1 MTLFDKLARVSL
13 VVALG
18 VVVLG
23 AWVRLTDAGLG
34 CPDWPGCYG
43 QLLGVPDSAPGAERP
58 LDTGKAWRE
67 VSHRYLA
74 GLLGLLIFA
83 LAALAVIH
91 RREPG
96 RRLWLPLA
104 LALGVVGQ
112 ALLGMW
118 TVTLLLQPLVVVAHL
133 LGGFAIVALLW
144 WLCLDRSFAASAT
157 AFAKTSAETPA
168 TPPGRAS
175 GDLPA
180 QASAKPSAKASVT
193 PPAKPSGELPAKAF
207 ARPPA
212 KVSALG
218 AAVLAGLV
226 LLGVQIALGGWT
238 SANYAA
244 LACPDFPLC
253 NGQWWPQADF
263 ADGFRPRPA
272 AGVDYEHGVLDS
284 EARVAVHFVH
294 RLGALLVT
302 AYLACLLAAVF
313 AARPA
318 ARAAA
323 AAVALLLAAQVA
335 LGVSNVVFQLPLA
348 VAVSHNAVA
357 ALLFLALLALARVI
371 QSSPPASASTP
382 APDSARTVR

>member
-133 LGGFAIVALLW
+133 LGGFAILFCAMVI
-144 WLCLDRSFAASAT
+144 DRIVQG
-157 AFAKTSAETPA
+157 AFRRDDQK
-168 TPPGRAS
+168 
-175 GDLPA
+175 
-180 QASAKPSAKASVT
+180 
-193 PPAKPSGELPAKAF
+193 
-207 ARPPA
+207 
-212 KVSALG
+212 
-218 AAVLAGLV
+218 
-226 LLGVQIALGGWT
+226 
-238 SANYAA
+238 
-244 LACPDFPLC
+244 
-253 NGQWWPQADF
+253 
-263 ADGFRPRPA
+263 
-272 AGVDYEHGVLDS
+272 
-284 EARVAVHFVH
+284 
-294 RLGALLVT
+294 
-302 AYLACLLAAVF
+302 
-313 AARPA
+313 
-318 ARAAA
+318 
-323 AAVALLLAAQVA
+323 
-335 LGVSNVVFQLPLA
+335 
-348 VAVSHNAVA
+348 
-357 ALLFLALLALARVI
+357 
-371 QSSPPASASTP
+371 
-382 APDSARTVR
+382 

>member
-1 MTLFDKLARVSL
+1 M
-13 VVALG
+13 ALG

-104 LALGVVGQ
+104 LALAVVGQ

-133 LGGFAIVALLW
+133 LGGFAILALLW
-144 WLCLDRSFAASAT
+144 WLCLDRLFASPAEASAMAFANALSAKPSVMASAK
-157 AFAKTSAETPA
+157 AFAKTSATP
-168 TPPGRAS
+168 
-175 GDLPA
+175 
-180 QASAKPSAKASVT
+180 SVE
-193 PPAKPSGELPAKAF
+193 PPAKAF
-207 ARPPA
+207 AKLPA
-212 KVSALG
+212 KTSALG
-218 AAVLAGLV
+218 AAVIAGLV
-226 LLGVQIALGGWT
+226 LLGGQIALGGWT

-263 ADGFRPRPA
+263 ADGFRPRA
-272 AGVDYEHGVLDS
+272 AVGVDYEHGVLES
-284 EARVAVHFVH
+284 KARVAVHFVH

-302 AYLACLLAAVF
+302 AYLACLLAAVC
-313 AARPA
+313 AARRA
-318 ARAAA
+318 ARRAA

-371 QSSPPASASTP
+371 QSSPPDSAP
-382 APDSARTVR
+382 ASARTVR

>member
-1 MTLFDKLARVSL
+1 MTLFDWLARVSL

-43 QLLGVPDSAPGAERP
+43 QLIGVPDSAPGAERP
-58 LDTGKAWRE
+58 LDAGKAWRE

-104 LALGVVGQ
+104 LALAVVLQ

-133 LGGFAIVALLW
+133 LGGFAILALLW
-144 WLCLDRSFAASAT
+144 WLCLDRSFAPLAKASAM
-157 AFAKTSAETPA
+157 
-168 TPPGRAS
+168 
-175 GDLPA
+175 
-180 QASAKPSAKASVT
+180 ASAKP
-193 PPAKPSGELPAKAF
+193 PAKA
-207 ARPPA
+207 
-212 KVSALG
+212 SALG
-218 AAVLAGLV
+218 AAVIVGLV
-226 LLGVQIALGGWT
+226 LLGVQVALGGWT

-272 AGVDYEHGVLDS
+272 AGVDYEHGVL
-284 EARVAVHFVH
+284 ENPARVAVHFVH

-302 AYLACLLAAVF
+302 AYLACLLAAVC

-318 ARAAA
+318 ARSAA
-323 AAVALLLAAQVA
+323 AAVALLLAVQVA

-357 ALLFLALLALARVI
+357 ALLLLALLALARVI
-371 QSSPPASASTP
+371 QSSPPGSSSVPAPAST
-382 APDSARTVR
+382 RTVR

>member
-1 MTLFDKLARVSL
+1 MTLFDWLARVSL

-43 QLLGVPDSAPGAERP
+43 QLVGVPDSAPGAERP
-58 LDTGKAWRE
+58 LDAGKAWRE

-96 RRLWLPLA
+96 RRLWLPLVLA
-104 LALGVVGQ
+104 LAVVFQ

-133 LGGFAIVALLW
+133 LGGFAILALLW
-144 WLCLDRSFAASAT
+144 WLCLDRSFAPLAKPP
-157 AFAKTSAETPA
+157 AKTSA
-168 TPPGRAS
+168 
-175 GDLPA
+175 
-180 QASAKPSAKASVT
+180 
-193 PPAKPSGELPAKAF
+193 
-207 ARPPA
+207 
-212 KVSALG
+212 LG
-218 AAVLAGLV
+218 VAVMVGLV
-226 LLGVQIALGGWT
+226 LLGVQVALGGWT

-272 AGVDYEHGVLDS
+272 AGVDYEHGVL
-284 EARVAVHFVH
+284 ETPARVAVHFVH

-313 AARPA
+313 AVRRA

-323 AAVALLLAAQVA
+323 AAVALLLAVQVA

-357 ALLFLALLALARVI
+357 ALLLLALLALARVI
-371 QSSPPASASTP
+371 QSSPPDSDSDSVP
-382 APDSARTVR
+382 APARTA

>member
-43 QLLGVPDSAPGAERP
+43 QLLGVPGSAPGAERP

-168 TPPGRAS
+168 TPPGKAS

-180 QASAKPSAKASVT
+180 QAPAKPSVT

-357 ALLFLALLALARVI
+357 ALLFLALLTLARMI

>member
-1 MTLFDKLARVSL
+1 MTLFDGLARVSL

-104 LALGVVGQ
+104 LALAVVGQ

-133 LGGFAIVALLW
+133 LGGFAILALLW
-144 WLCLDRSFAASAT
+144 WLCLDRLFAPPAEASVM
-157 AFAKTSAETPA
+157 AFADAPPAKTSAMAFADAP
-168 TPPGRAS
+168 
-175 GDLPA
+175 
-180 QASAKPSAKASVT
+180 SAKPSLMAFAKASAKTSAT
-193 PPAKPSGELPAKAF
+193 PSVEPPAKAF
-207 ARPPA
+207 AKLPA
-212 KVSALG
+212 KTSALG
-218 AAVLAGLV
+218 AAVIAGLV
-226 LLGVQIALGGWT
+226 LLGGQIALGGWT

-263 ADGFRPRPA
+263 ADGFRPRSA
-272 AGVDYEHGVLDS
+272 VGVDYEHGVLES
-284 EARVAVHFVH
+284 KARVAVHFVH

-302 AYLACLLAAVF
+302 AYLACLLAAVC
-313 AARPA
+313 AARRA
-318 ARAAA
+318 ARRAA

-371 QSSPPASASTP
+371 QSSPPDSAP
-382 APDSARTVR
+382 ASARTVR

>member
-96 RRLWLPLA
+96 RRLWLPLTLA
-104 LALGVVGQ
+104 LAVVGQ

-133 LGGFAIVALLW
+133 LGGFAILALLW
-144 WLCLDRSFAASAT
+144 WLCLDRAFAAFAMAS
-157 AFAKTSAETPA
+157 AKTSANPSA
-168 TPPGRAS
+168 
-175 GDLPA
+175 D
-180 QASAKPSAKASVT
+180 ASAKPPAAASAETSVTQPAKAS
-193 PPAKPSGELPAKAF
+193 AELPVQAS

-244 LACPDFPLC
+244 LACADFPLC

-318 ARAAA
+318 ARGAAGGGGNWPA
-323 AAVALLLAAQVA
+323 AR
-335 LGVSNVVFQLPLA
+335 GRWS
-348 VAVSHNAVA
+348 
-357 ALLFLALLALARVI
+357 R
-371 QSSPPASASTP
+371 
-382 APDSARTVR
+382 R

>member
-1 MTLFDKLARVSL
+1 MTLFDRLARVSL

-104 LALGVVGQ
+104 LALAVVGQ

-133 LGGFAIVALLW
+133 LGGFAILALLW
-144 WLCLDRSFAASAT
+144 WLCLDRLFASPAEASAMAFANALSAKPSVMASAK
-157 AFAKTSAETPA
+157 AFAKTSATP
-168 TPPGRAS
+168 
-175 GDLPA
+175 
-180 QASAKPSAKASVT
+180 SVE
-193 PPAKPSGELPAKAF
+193 PPAKAF
-207 ARPPA
+207 AKLPA
-212 KVSALG
+212 KTSALG
-218 AAVLAGLV
+218 AAVIAGLV
-226 LLGVQIALGGWT
+226 LLGGQIALGGWT

-263 ADGFRPRPA
+263 ADGFRPRA
-272 AGVDYEHGVLDS
+272 AVGVDYEHGVLES
-284 EARVAVHFVH
+284 KARVALHFVH

-302 AYLACLLAAVF
+302 AYLACLLAAVC
-313 AARPA
+313 AARRA
-318 ARAAA
+318 ARRAA

-371 QSSPPASASTP
+371 QSSPPDSAP
-382 APDSARTVR
+382 ASARTVR

>member
-1 MTLFDKLARVSL
+1 MTLFDWLARVSL

-58 LDTGKAWRE
+58 LDAGKAWRE

-104 LALGVVGQ
+104 LALGVVLQ

-133 LGGFAIVALLW
+133 LGGFAILALLW
-144 WLCLDRSFAASAT
+144 WLCLDRSFAPLEKLSAM
-157 AFAKTSAETPA
+157 AFAKASAEPSV
-168 TPPGRAS
+168 TPPNKLSMELPGTAPAPAS
-175 GDLPA
+175 AMAPA
-180 QASAKPSAKASVT
+180 RPSAKPSAKAS
-193 PPAKPSGELPAKAF
+193 
-207 ARPPA
+207 
-212 KVSALG
+212 ALR
-218 AAVLAGLV
+218 AAVIVGLV
-226 LLGVQIALGGWT
+226 LLGAQVALGGWT

-272 AGVDYEHGVLDS
+272 IGVDYEHGVLES
-284 EARVAVHFVH
+284 KARVAVHFVH

-318 ARAAA
+318 ARRAA

-348 VAVSHNAVA
+348 VAVLHNAVA
-357 ALLFLALLALARVI
+357 ALLLLALLALARVI
-371 QSSPPASASTP
+371 QSSPPDSDSAP
-382 APDSARTVR
+382 APASARTA